1 VLCLVV
7 EEFAAACDKRIH
19 TKDMRQGLQ
28 APGTGGMRYRA
39 DITAGN
45 SRCSGAESLLNLLL
59 RGLDETGWQEA
70 IYGQNVLQT
79 RSTKGPRPLSFTSA
93 RSSYPDEADR
103 WKLDVCFINSSPV
116 ELPYAC
122 TVEGDRRHVQN
133 VGAGG

>member
-1 VLCLVV
+1 MDCKHLGQRHALSSRYYGWALKVP
-7 EEFAAACDKRIH
+7 ESRII
-19 TKDMRQGLQ
+19 
-28 APGTGGMRYRA
+28 A
-39 DITAGN
+39 D
-45 SRCSGAESLLNLLL
+45 LLL

-79 RSTKGPRPLSFTSA
+79 RSPKTAA
-93 RSSYPDEADR
+93 RLALLLRGRLTLMEADL